1 MSNSE
6 VAPILYCSK
15 CGSPTS
21 AYAQFCNNCG
31 TPLPAASTIA
41 FAPVYARNYGGFWMR
56 FLAYVI
62 DAVVVGILCS
72 PVVIFALGG
81 ALPRIIA
88 DASQNR
94 EPDPA
99 MVFAMMGRFLTMQL
113 LVQVIAWIY
122 EAYML
127 SSDRQATV
135 GKIALGLK
143 VTDVNGRRI
152 SFARATGRH
161 FAKILSGMV
170 MMIGFIM
177 AAFTER
183 KQALH
188 DILASTIVVKA

>member
-1 MSNSE
+1 
-6 VAPILYCSK
+6 
-15 CGSPTS
+15 
-21 AYAQFCNNCG
+21 
-31 TPLPAASTIA
+31 
-41 FAPVYARNYGGFWMR
+41 MR